1 MAQKT
6 AVVTGCTEG
15 GIGYYLASELLDRG
29 WQVVA
34 TVRRHGKEGPLSS
47 RGAKIV
53 IMDIE
58 SEESIQSA
66 KADFLKISPTL
77 ELLINNAGAGGKE
90 ALIEVS
96 KAEIE
101 KRFSVNVF
109 GLLLSCQAFG
119 QIMAKQGSGT
129 IVNVGS
135 VGGMS
140 SVPWLGL
147 YCATKAAVR
156 SLTTTLAYELEPL
169 GVKVIHLAPALIH
182 TPFSSKADRL
192 NYSGT
197 IYEKSSI
204 DASEEATDVLVD
216 TENGRGMAPAP
227 FAKQVLDLVLRPT
240 PPPEIIIGTDD
251 WIFKYINPYLPTW
264 LSRKMVSGKC
274 KTNGLKAAA

>member
-1 MAQKT
+1 M
-6 AVVTGCTEG
+6 
-15 GIGYYLASELLDRG
+15 
-29 WQVVA
+29 
-34 TVRRHGKEGPLSS
+34 
-47 RGAKIV
+47 
-53 IMDIE
+53 
-58 SEESIQSA
+58 
-66 KADFLKISPTL
+66 
-77 ELLINNAGAGGKE
+77 
-90 ALIEVS
+90 
-96 KAEIE
+96 
-101 KRFSVNVF
+101 
-109 GLLLSCQAFG
+109 
-119 QIMAKQGSGT
+119 
-129 IVNVGS
+129 
-135 VGGMS
+135 
-140 SVPWLGL
+140 
-147 YCATKAAVR
+147 R

-227 FAKQVLDLVLRPT
+227 FAKQVLDLVLRPA